1 MTKMQLRHRIAKAP
15 HARLEPH
22 LHILY
27 AHHLFIIFSFITTR
41 LPKKKKKAPT
51 NARQK
56 KEATINAC
64 IDLTA
69 TGSIAGQ
76 ALDGLSSQDKLV
88 VKEKIAKTLKKAINK
103 NVDDPFLTSC
113 LRRETFQFLK

>member
-1 MTKMQLRHRIAKAP
+1 M
-15 HARLEPH
+15 
-22 LHILY
+22 
-27 AHHLFIIFSFITTR
+27 
-41 LPKKKKKAPT
+41 PKKKKKAPA

-113 LRRETFQFLK
+113 LRRETFQFPK